1 MFGRLVSLDDNAQL
15 FAFGNSEPHN
25 SFSTATNGPIL
36 NRMTRPP
43 KSYRSK
49 KLGDRELSPETLMM
63 GYGYAPSMSEG
74 ALKPPLF
81 QTSTFVFRNAEEGK
95 ASFELAYGLR
105 EKKRDEEMHL
115 IYSRINNPNLEVLE
129 DRLAVWDGA
138 EKALAFASGMAA
150 ISTTLMTFLRPGDSF
165 VFSEPVYGGTE
176 FLIHTILPQF
186 GAHGVGFMAEGG
198 EAGFRE
204 AAKQA
209 AALAAKNG
217 GKVGAIYVETPA
229 NPTNGLVDICVAR
242 EISETLKGSSGRP
255 PVIVDN
261 TFLGPLWQKPLSL
274 GADICVTS
282 LTKYVGGH
290 SDLIAGAASGGANW
304 IGQVAVFRTI
314 FGTMT
319 DPHTA
324 WLLLRSLET
333 LKLRMDAAELGARK
347 VAAYLQTHPRV
358 KSVWYLGFLPADHP
372 DRPLFERQCV
382 TAGSTFSFEIDGGEK
397 EAFAFLDKLQIIKL
411 AVSLGGTETLASHPA
426 AMTHSD
432 VPKQSRERL
441 GITESLVRL
450 SIGVENPDDLIADI
464 AQALEV

>member
-1 MFGRLVSLDDNAQL
+1 
-15 FAFGNSEPHN
+15 
-25 SFSTATNGPIL
+25 
-36 NRMTRPP
+36 
-43 KSYRSK
+43 
-49 KLGDRELSPETLMM
+49 
-63 GYGYAPSMSEG
+63 
-74 ALKPPLF
+74 
-81 QTSTFVFRNAEEGK
+81 GK

-150 ISTTLMTFLRPGDSF
+150 ISTTLMTFLRPGDTF

-176 FLIHTILPQF
+176 YLVHTLLPQF
-186 GAHGVGFMAEGG
+186 GIKGVGFMAEDG
-198 EAGFRE
+198 ADAFRE

-209 AALAAKNG
+209 AALAAQTG
-217 GKVGAIYVETPA
+217 GKVGAIYIETPA
-229 NPTNGLVDICVAR
+229 NPTNGLVDIGVGR
-242 EISETLKGSSGRP
+242 EISESLKSATGRP

-261 TFLGPLWQKPLSL
+261 TFLGPLWQKPLKL

-290 SDLIAGAASGGANW
+290 SDLIAGAASGDAAW
-304 IGQVAVFRTI
+304 VGQVAVFRTI

-347 VAAYLQTHPRV
+347 VAAFLQKHPRV
-358 KSVWYLGFLPADHP
+358 KSVWYLGFLPSDHP
-372 DRPLFERQCV
+372 DYALFRKQCL
-382 TAGSTFSFEIDGGEK
+382 TAGSTFAFEIDGGEA
-397 EAFAFLDKLQIIKL
+397 EAFAFLDKLQVIKL

-464 AQALEV
+464 AQALET

>member
-1 MFGRLVSLDDNAQL
+1 MTQPAKPYRAKNLGGR
-15 FAFGNSEPHN
+15 
-25 SFSTATNGPIL
+25 
-36 NRMTRPP
+36 
-43 KSYRSK
+43 K
-49 KLGDRELSPETLMM
+49 LSPETLMM
-63 GYGYAPSMSEG
+63 GYGYSPELSEG

-105 EKKRDEEMHL
+105 EKRRGEEMEL

-150 ISTTLMTFLRPGDSF
+150 ISTSLMTFLRPGDSF

-176 FLIHTILPQF
+176 YLVHNILPQF
-186 GAHGVGFMAEGG
+186 GVKGVGFMAEAG

-204 AAKQA
+204 AAMA
-209 AALAAKNG
+209 AAAKAAQSG
-217 GKVGAIYVETPA
+217 GKVGAVYLETPA
-229 NPTNGLVDICVAR
+229 NPTNGLVDIALAR
-242 EISETLKGSSGRP
+242 QISESLASPAGRP

-261 TFLGPLWQKPLSL
+261 TFLGPLWQTPLAL
-274 GADICVTS
+274 GADLCVTS

-290 SDLIAGAASGGANW
+290 SDLIAGAVSGDAAWVTPVG
-304 IGQVAVFRTI
+304 VMRTI
-314 FGTMT
+314 LGTMT

-333 LKLRMDAAELGARK
+333 LKIRMDAAEAGARK
-347 VAAYLQTHPRV
+347 VAAFLSTHPRV
-358 KSVWYLGFLPADHP
+358 KSVWYLGFLPKDHP
-372 DRPLFERQCV
+372 DRELFERQCL
-382 TAGSTFSFEIDGGEK
+382 TAGSTFAFEVEGGEK
-397 EAFAFLDKLQIIKL
+397 EAFAVLNALTIIKL

-432 VPKQSRERL
+432 VPPESRKRL
-441 GITESLVRL
+441 GITDALIRL
-450 SIGVENPDDLIADI
+450 SIGIENPDDLIADLE
-464 AQALEV
+464 QALKA

>member
-1 MFGRLVSLDDNAQL
+1 
-15 FAFGNSEPHN
+15 
-25 SFSTATNGPIL
+25 
-36 NRMTRPP
+36 
-43 KSYRSK
+43 
-49 KLGDRELSPETLMM
+49 MM
-63 GYGYAPSMSEG
+63 GYGYSPHLSEG

-81 QTSTFVFRNAEEGK
+81 QTSTFVFGTAQEGK

-105 EKKRDEEMHL
+105 EKARDEETHL

-176 FLIHTILPQF
+176 FLIHTLLPQF
-186 GAHGVGFMAEGG
+186 GISGVGFMAEAG

-209 AALAAKNG
+209 AAQATKSG

-229 NPTNGLVDICVAR
+229 NPTNGLVDIAVAR
-242 EISETLKGSSGRP
+242 EISEGMKTAAGRP

-261 TFLGPLWQKPLSL
+261 TFLGPLWQKPLKH

-290 SDLIAGAASGGANW
+290 SDLIAGAASGDAAW
-304 IGQVAVFRTI
+304 VSQVAVFRTI

-347 VAAYLQTHPRV
+347 VAAYLSKHPRV
-358 KSVWYLGFLPADHP
+358 KSVWYLGFLPKDHP
-372 DRPLFERQCV
+372 DRPLFERQCE
-382 TAGSTFSFEIDGGEK
+382 TAGSTFAFEIDGGER
-397 EAFAFLDKLQIIKL
+397 EAFAFLDKLQVIKL

-441 GITESLVRL
+441 GITDSLVRL

-464 AQALEV
+464 EQALTE